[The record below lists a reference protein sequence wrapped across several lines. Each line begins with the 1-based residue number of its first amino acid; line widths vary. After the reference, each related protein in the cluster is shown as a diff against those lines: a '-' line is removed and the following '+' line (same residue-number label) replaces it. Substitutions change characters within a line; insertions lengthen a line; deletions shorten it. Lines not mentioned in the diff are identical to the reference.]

1 MAELEPP
8 ASALRTRAGLRL
20 EDERMSDVYEEDK
33 PSVENRL
40 GYMKGQLDAL
50 KEQVKNVHFA
60 DDARFSALENKVEMG
75 FERIT
80 ADVNRHFDDLGK
92 RTTDLAEK
100 LARGQGAVGV
110 LDRVMGWIIPA
121 LLGGV
126 MALLLYHMRAQL

>member
-1 MAELEPP
+1 MSDPEAP

-60 DDARFSALENKVEMG
+60 DDVRFSALENKVEMG

-100 LARGQGAVGV
+100 LARGQGAVSV
-110 LDRVMGWIIPA
+110 LDRVLGWVVPC

-126 MALLLYHMRAQL
+126 ATMLVFHMKLIP